1 MTLFKAIFSC
11 KNKNYHW
18 LPSIVQMLN
27 ALFTANDS
35 CINIKN
41 EIGTAV
47 ITVTIKLHW
56 PENYRGEERRN
67 F

>member
-1 MTLFKAIFSC
+1 MHVF
-11 KNKNYHW
+11 
-18 LPSIVQMLN
+18 N
-27 ALFTANDS
+27 ALFTTNDR

-41 EIGTAV
+41 KIGTVV